1 LGVADRDEWNR
12 QVIEEFRAN
21 SGRVGGNFE
30 GAPMILIHH
39 KGRSSGTERI
49 NPVVYLPVDGGYA
62 VFASKAGAPDHPDWY
77 LNLVAN
83 PETTVEVGAD
93 TIAVT
98 ARDTSGEE
106 RDRLYAQQVQVM
118 PGFAEYEVNAAP
130 RVIPVVVF
138 EPRS

>member
-1 LGVADRDEWNR
+1 VADRDDWNR

-21 SGRVGGNFE
+21 EGRVGGNFE

-39 KGRSSGTERI
+39 KGRTSGTERV

-62 VFASKAGAPDHPDWY
+62 VFASKGGAPDHPDWY
-77 LNLVAN
+77 RNLMAN
-83 PETTVEVGAD
+83 PDVTVEVGTQ
-93 TIAVT
+93 TIEVT

-106 RDRLYAQQVQVM
+106 RDRLYARQVQAM

-130 RVIPVVVF
+130 RVIPVVVL
-138 EPRS
+138 EPRA

>member
-1 LGVADRDEWNR
+1 VADPNDWNAKI
-12 QVIEEFRAN
+12 IEEFRAN

-39 KGRSSGTERI
+39 RGRTSGTERV

-62 VFASKAGAPDHPDWY
+62 VFASKAGAPDDPDWY
-77 LNLVAN
+77 LNLKAN
-83 PETTVEVGAD
+83 PQTTVEVGAD

-106 RDRLYAQQVQVM
+106 RERIWEQQKSVM
-118 PGFAEYEVNAAP
+118 PGFADYEKSAAP
-130 RVIPVVVF
+130 RLIPVVVF
-138 EPRS
+138 EPTA

>member
-1 LGVADRDEWNR
+1 VTDPNDWNTKI
-12 QVIEEFRAN
+12 IEEFRAN

-30 GAPMILIHH
+30 GAPMVLIHH
-39 KGRSSGTERI
+39 RGRTSGTERV
-49 NPVVYLPVDGGYA
+49 NPAVYLAVDGGYA

-83 PETTVEVGAD
+83 PQTTVEVGAD

-106 RDRLYAQQVQVM
+106 RERIWERQKTVM
-118 PGFAEYEVNAAP
+118 PGFADYEKNAAP
-130 RVIPVVVF
+130 RVIPVVVL
-138 EPRS
+138 EPMA

>member
-1 LGVADRDEWNR
+1 VADRNDWNR

-21 SGRVGGNFE
+21 SGRVGGDFE

-39 KGRSSGTERI
+39 RGRTSGTERI

-77 LNLVAN
+77 LNLMAN
-83 PETTVEVGAD
+83 PDTTVEVGAD
-93 TIAVT
+93 TIEVT

-106 RDRLYAQQVQVM
+106 RDRLYDQQKQAM
-118 PGFAEYEVNAAP
+118 PGFAEYETKAAP

>member
-1 LGVADRDEWNR
+1 VADRDEWNR

-39 KGRSSGTERI
+39 KGRTSGTERI

-62 VFASKAGAPDHPDWY
+62 VFASKAGAADHPDWY

-98 ARDTSGEE
+98 ARDTTGEE
-106 RDRLYAQQVQVM
+106 RDRLYAQQVKVM